1 MTSGSGQL
9 MTHKINLNFPQMSE
23 GFRIFYN
30 NETGT
35 CPRVMGGSTGNQSQH
50 GALCMHGLVN
60 IVGASNLFYT
70 NE

>member
-23 GFRIFYN
+23 GFKIFYN

-35 CPRVMGGSTGNQSQH
+35 CPRVATSGLQQKDRIHST
-50 GALCMHGLVN
+50 
-60 IVGASNLFYT
+60 
-70 NE
+70 